1 MPIAKGDAA
10 ILEKL
15 LDDAGFG
22 RLNLTV
28 SSSTMTLSGPDEAGN
43 VREKARFVPQPKQT
57 YKGELAQKGRWV
69 DARLS
74 GALPVA
80 FQKLVKSGAI
90 GEGTPVVDEKAERLA
105 RLKASME
112 AKRKG

>member
-1 MPIAKGDAA
+1 MPIAKGDSA

-28 SSSTMTLSGPDEAGN
+28 SSSSMTLSGMDDAGAM
-43 VREKARFVPQPKQT
+43 REKARFVPQPKQT
-57 YKGELAQKGRWV
+57 YKVELAQKGRWV

-74 GALPVA
+74 GSLPVA
-80 FQKLVKSGAI
+80 FQKLVASGAI
-90 GEGTPVVDEKAERLA
+90 GQGTPVVDEKAERLA
-105 RLKASME
+105 RLKAAMD
-112 AKRKG
+112 KKK